1 MKHWSSSFSRKKK
14 RGQKIQGVKVFL
26 DHIIIHEGPL
36 PPSFC
41 PSLSRATLKGCIST
55 VALSLSLS
63 LARAKAAAAR
73 VFWSVDAETTTPT
86 VAEAFLFP
94 NEGERERDTQTKTI
108 SIIYTQIRSIA
119 SESDPETLCFGPK
132 RPPRKKKI
140 SNTNAIEWHYPYLLL
155 DLDALRNRRRRQSR
169 RSHHHHLLCLQR
181 EFF

>member
-26 DHIIIHEGPL
+26 DHIIIHEGSL

-41 PSLSRATLKGCIST
+41 PSLSRATIKGCIST

-63 LARAKAAAAR
+63 LSRAKAAAAR

-94 NEGERERDTQTKTI
+94 NEGERERYPTKNDIDYIDTH
-108 SIIYTQIRSIA
+108 SIDRFKI
-119 SESDPETLCFGPK
+119 GP
-132 RPPRKKKI
+132 R
-140 SNTNAIEWHYPYLLL
+140 NALLW
-155 DLDALRNRRRRQSR
+155 N
-169 RSHHHHLLCLQR
+169 
-181 EFF
+181 